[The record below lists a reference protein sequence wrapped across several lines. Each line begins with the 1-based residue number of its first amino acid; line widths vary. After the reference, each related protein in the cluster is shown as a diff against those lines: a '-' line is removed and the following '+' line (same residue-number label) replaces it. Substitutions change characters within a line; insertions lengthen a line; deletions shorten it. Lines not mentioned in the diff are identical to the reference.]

1 MMICVLTSCDS
12 CVQGLQDLVVLFK
25 CPDVHE
31 ARPEV
36 ETVDSAAGAFA
47 AGNAPTAAAAAAP
60 AGSAGSTGSG
70 SSSGLSGW
78 LSRTTSA
85 LRRPGARGIA
95 SMLCKALSSSS
106 SSPGQAVQQQ
116 QQVEQEA
123 VAAAAAVEE
132 SRLISVVCEE
142 WVLQLLDTGESCCS
156 LNCVVHLC
164 FCSSHALYVRHA
176 HSFNFACAVGKR

>member
-1 MMICVLTSCDS
+1 VFSVLISCAL
-12 CVQGLQDLVVLFK
+12 CLQGLHDLVVLFK

-47 AGNAPTAAAAAAP
+47 AGNAPAAAAAAAPAP

-78 LSRTTSA
+78 LSRTTTA
-85 LRRPGARGIA
+85 LRRPGFRGIA

-106 SSPGQAVQQQ
+106 SSPGQVVQQQ
-116 QQVEQEA
+116 QHVEQEA
-123 VAAAAAVEE
+123 AAAAAAVEE

-142 WVLQLLDTGESCCS
+142 WVLQLLDTGGPCYSCFVHV
-156 LNCVVHLC
+156 CVRT
-164 FCSSHALYVRHA
+164 SKRPSHVECCWEAMA
-176 HSFNFACAVGKR
+176 